1 MSRARSRAAAGA
13 VTAIE
18 AYQRWLSPLLGP
30 ACRYWPSCSEY
41 ARLAIGRHGLIRGG
55 CAALARLLRCQPLFA
70 GGIDP
75 PR

>member
-1 MSRARSRAAAGA
+1 MSRVFGRPARLAVAGIA
-13 VTAIE
+13 
-18 AYQRWLSPLLGP
+18 AYQRGLSPLLAP

-41 ARLAIGRHGLIRGG
+41 ARLAIARRGLLRGG
-55 CAALARLLRCQPLFA
+55 LAALGRLFRCQPLFP